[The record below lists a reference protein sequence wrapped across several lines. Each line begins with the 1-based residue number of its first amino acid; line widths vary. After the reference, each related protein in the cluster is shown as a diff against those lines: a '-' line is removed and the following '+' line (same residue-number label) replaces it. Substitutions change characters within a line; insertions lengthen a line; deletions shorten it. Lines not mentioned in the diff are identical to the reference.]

1 MNTSENPS
9 SADPSALNSYGWNE
23 RLATLF
29 TMFPN
34 RIPGRVVRV
43 DRIRYVVATTQG
55 QIDAHTGPHDEGSE
69 TGTPA
74 TGDWVALAIGPDQRA
89 LVAAIL
95 PRHSAIKRLDPSV
108 AGARPEEQVL
118 VANLDLVFVIHALDR
133 PLQLQRLER
142 TLVMAWESGAVPVLI
157 LTKTDLI
164 DGGERG
170 ETVADAVQAVRRIAP
185 GVEVIAASN
194 VTRLGLDQ
202 IFGLMSQGMTGAL
215 IGESG
220 SGKSSLI
227 NNLLDDQ
234 LLNTGPTR
242 SGDGKGR
249 HTTTSRELVVIPG
262 RGILIDTPG
271 LRAIGLWN
279 GRDGLAQAFPD
290 IGNLAANCRFADCS
304 HETEPGCAVRTALD
318 EGELEPRRLT
328 SYRRMELEVSHQERR
343 LNIRKSR
350 ADLRTAG
357 KKYRRARKGT
367 VEW

>member
-1 MNTSENPS
+1 LNTSDNPA
-9 SADPSALNSYGWNE
+9 SADPSALIAYGWNE

-43 DRIRYVVATTQG
+43 DRIRFVIATTHG

-74 TGDWVALAIGPDQRA
+74 TGDWVALAVGPDRRA
-89 LVAAIL
+89 SVAAIL

-118 VANLDLVFVIHALDR
+118 VANLDLVFVVHALDR

-142 TLVMAWESGAVPVLI
+142 TLVMAWESGARPVLI
-157 LTKTDLI
+157 LTKPDLV
-164 DGGERG
+164 DGGPHGHAATE
-170 ETVADAVQAVRRIAP
+170 AVQAVRQIAP
-185 GVEVIAASN
+185 GVDVIPVSN
-194 VTRLGLDQ
+194 VTGIGLDEVLE
-202 IFGLMSQGMTGAL
+202 LMSPGTTGAL

-220 SGKSSLI
+220 SGKSTLI
-227 NNLLDDQ
+227 NNLLDEQ
-234 LLNTGPTR
+234 LQSTGPTR
-242 SGDGKGR
+242 SSDGKGR
-249 HTTTSRELVVIPG
+249 HTTTSRDLVVIPG
-262 RGILIDTPG
+262 RGALIDTPG

-290 IGNLAANCRFADCS
+290 IGNFAAECQFGDCS
-304 HETEPGCAVRTALD
+304 HETEPGCAVRVALD
-318 EGELEPRRLT
+318 EGDLDPRRLN
-328 SYRRMELEVSHQERR
+328 SYRTMEREVTHQERQ

-350 ADLRTAG
+350 ADLRAEG
-357 KKYRRARKGT
+357 KRYRRARKGT
-367 VEW
+367 IEW